1 MTARRLIVMR
11 HAKSS
16 WKEPYESDHV
26 RPLKSRGRREA
37 LCTAQEL
44 VDSGWSPE
52 MVLSSDSTRTQ
63 ETWVCMAESL
73 NGTLVAPVQF
83 TRELY
88 HAGLDALKTQLRGLP
103 DEVNTVL
110 VLGHNP
116 GWEEAVERLTGLTYV
131 VMKTAHAAL
140 LHAPAGS
147 WADAL
152 AREGAWKL
160 ERVIDPRGL
169 LEHND

>member
-16 WKEPYESDHV
+16 WKEPYESDHA

-44 VDSGWSPE
+44 VGSGWSPE

-63 ETWVCMAESL
+63 ETWVCMAEAL
-73 NGTLVAPVQF
+73 NGSPPSTQF

-88 HAGLDALKTQLRGLP
+88 HAGLDTLKTQLCALP
-103 DEVNTVL
+103 DEVKTVL

-116 GWEEAVERLTGLTYV
+116 GWEEVVERLTGLTYM

-160 ERVIDPRGL
+160 ESVIDPRGL
-169 LEHND
+169 LELND